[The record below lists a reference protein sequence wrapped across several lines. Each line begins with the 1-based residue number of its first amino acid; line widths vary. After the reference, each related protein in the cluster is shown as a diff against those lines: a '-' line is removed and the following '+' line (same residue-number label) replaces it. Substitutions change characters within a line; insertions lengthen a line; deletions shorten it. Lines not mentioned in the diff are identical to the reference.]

1 MFLREL
7 DHVRDLFESVNGTFV
22 GVGMTAFPR
31 IIPSYFS
38 DSYRIITLRKTGDLR
53 LLREKTEIFCLE
65 EETGGFL
72 PENACN
78 SYRLLAHQLITDYL
92 NKLPNPKHLLLYQNY
107 PDLERLAR
115 KEGWVLLA
123 NSADLRLRLRERAF
137 FQHMAAGLGLGQV
150 PGGIWPIEVIHE
162 RGYEE
167 WASMLGPEL
176 VIQLPDIGQGGGRGT
191 FFVRSAE
198 AYDLIVERLRGDIWR
213 EVRLKSVSV
222 RKFIEGIPVSMAT
235 CITRHGNLAS
245 GLQKQLVDLP
255 YRNDFLEDG
264 IFCGHVWDETLWSS
278 AIQEDA
284 LDQANRIG
292 EYVASLGYRGILGID
307 FIIDEGAREIC
318 PIEIN
323 PRFTGAFPMLSLL
336 HLQNGIIPLDIFHML
351 EFLDLPYQLDVEE
364 MNKQYTRPIKG
375 SHLLLFLPPGGQK
388 PRFDRLLPGLYEYEP
403 NEKRFS
409 FKREA
414 MEYRDIQNENQFVL
428 VDGPPDIGGNG
439 AVSTDPLGRLCHI
452 LFSYPVVD
460 KEGAMSPHARFALE
474 WIYGIDAPEDAQP
487 NICRNRHELRKSLD

>member
-31 IIPSYFS
+31 IIPSYFF
-38 DSYRIITLRKTGDLR
+38 DSYRIITLRKTGDLPQ
-53 LLREKTEIFCLE
+53 LRKKTEIFCLE
-65 EETGGFL
+65 EETDGS
-72 PENACN
+72 PPANARD
-78 SYRLLAHQLITDYL
+78 SARLLAHQFVKKHLD
-92 NKLPNPKHLLLYQNY
+92 KLPNPKHLLLYQNY
-107 PDLERLAR
+107 PDLERLAK
-115 KEGWVLLA
+115 KEGWILLA
-123 NSADLRLRLRERAF
+123 NPADLRLRLRERVF
-137 FQHMAAGLGLGQV
+137 FQQMAAGLGLRQV
-150 PGGIWPIEVIHE
+150 PGGIWPIEVIRE
-162 RGYEE
+162 RGYKE

-213 EVRLKSVSV
+213 EVRLKSVSI
-222 RKFIEGIPVSMAT
+222 RKFVEGIPASVAI
-235 CITRHGNLAS
+235 CITRHGILTS
-245 GLQKQLVDLP
+245 GLQEQLVDLS
-255 YRNDFLEDG
+255 YCSGFLEDG
-264 IFCGHVWDETLWSS
+264 IFCGHVWDETRWSS
-278 AIQEDA
+278 VTQEDA
-284 LDQANRIG
+284 LKQANTIG

-307 FIIDEGAREIC
+307 FIIDKRGREIC

-364 MNKQYTRPIKG
+364 LNKKYARPIKG
-375 SHLLLFLPPGGQK
+375 SHLLLFLPPGEQK
-388 PRFDRLLPGLYEYEP
+388 TWFDRLLPGLYEYEP
-403 NEKRFS
+403 NEKVFFFR
-409 FKREA
+409 RDA

-428 VDGPPDIGGNG
+428 VDGPPVIGGNG
-439 AVSTDPLGRLCHI
+439 TVSTDPLGRLCHI

-460 KEGAMSPHARFALE
+460 KDGAMSPHTRVALE
-474 WIYGIDAPEDAQP
+474 WIYGIGHGD
-487 NICRNRHELRKSLD
+487 R

>member
-7 DHVRDLFESVNGTFV
+7 DHVRDLFDSVNGAFV
-22 GVGMTAFPR
+22 GVGITAFPR
-31 IIPSYFS
+31 IIPSYFL
-38 DSYRIITLRKTGDLR
+38 DSYRIISLRKTGDLPQ
-53 LLREKTEIFCLE
+53 LRKKADIFCLE
-65 EETGGFL
+65 EEIGSPL
-72 PENACN
+72 PANAPD
-78 SYRLLAHQLITDYL
+78 SARLLAHQVVKKYL
-92 NKLPNPKHLLLYQNY
+92 NKLPDPKHFLLYQNY
-107 PDLERLAR
+107 PDLEKLA
-115 KEGWVLLA
+115 KKLGWILLA
-123 NSADLRLRLRERAF
+123 NPADLRLRLRERTF
-137 FQHMAAGLGLGQV
+137 FQQMAAGLDLRLV
-150 PGGIWPIEVIHE
+150 PGAIWPIEVIRE

-167 WASMLGPEL
+167 WASILGPQL

-198 AYDLIVERLRGDIWR
+198 AYDLLKKRLRGDIWR

-222 RKFIEGIPVSMAT
+222 RKFMEGIPVSMAI
-235 CITRHGNLAS
+235 CITRHGILTS
-245 GLQKQLVDLP
+245 GLQEQLVDLA
-255 YRNDFLEDG
+255 YCSDFLEDG
-264 IFCGHVWDETLWSS
+264 IFCGHVWDETRWSL

-284 LDQANRIG
+284 LKQANRIG

-307 FIIDEGAREIC
+307 FIIDEGGREIC

-364 MNKQYTRPIKG
+364 LNKQYARPIKG

-388 PRFDRLLPGLYEYEP
+388 VRFDRLLPGLYEYEP
-403 NEKRFS
+403 GEKRF
-409 FKREA
+409 FFRRDA

-428 VDGPPDIGGNG
+428 VDGPPNIGGNG

-460 KEGAMSPHARFALE
+460 KDGAMSPHARVVLE
-474 WIYGIDAPEDAQP
+474 WVYGIGD
-487 NICRNRHELRKSLD
+487 

>member
-7 DHVRDLFESVNGTFV
+7 DHVSDLFESLSGTFV

-38 DSYRIITLRKTGDLR
+38 DSYRIISLRKTGDLPQ
-53 LLREKTEIFCLE
+53 LRKKSEIFCLE
-65 EETGGFL
+65 EETGGSL
-72 PENACN
+72 PANARDSAC
-78 SYRLLAHQLITDYL
+78 LLAHQLTTDYL
-92 NKLPNPKHLLLYQNY
+92 NKLPDPKHLLLYQNY
-107 PDLERLAR
+107 PDLERLAK
-115 KEGWVLLA
+115 KEGWILLA
-123 NSADLRLRLRERAF
+123 NPADLRLRLRERAF
-137 FQHMAAGLGLGQV
+137 FQHMGAALDLRLA
-150 PGGIWPIEVIHE
+150 PGAIWPIEVIRE

-167 WASMLGPEL
+167 WTSMLGPEL

-198 AYDLIVERLRGDIWR
+198 AYDLFVERLRGASWR
-213 EVRLKSVSV
+213 DVRLKSVSI
-222 RKFIEGIPVSMAT
+222 RKFVEGIPVSVAI
-235 CITRHGNLAS
+235 CITRYGNLIS

-255 YRNDFLEDG
+255 YCKDFLEDG
-264 IFCGHVWDETLWSS
+264 IFCGHVWDETPWPP

-284 LDQANRIG
+284 LKQADRIG

-307 FIIDEGAREIC
+307 FIIDEGGREVC

-336 HLQNGIIPLDIFHML
+336 HLQNGIIPLDVFHIL

-364 MNKQYTRPIKG
+364 LNKQYARPIKG

-388 PRFDRLLPGLYEYEP
+388 VRFDRLLPGLYQYEP
-403 NEKRFS
+403 GEKGFFFR
-409 FKREA
+409 RDA

-428 VDGPPDIGGNG
+428 VDGPPNIGGNN

-452 LFSYPVVD
+452 LFSNPVVD
-460 KEGAMSPHARFALE
+460 KDGVMSKHARVALE
-474 WIYGIDAPEDAQP
+474 WIYGIDDY
-487 NICRNRHELRKSLD
+487 

>member
-7 DHVRDLFESVNGTFV
+7 DDVRDLFESMNGTFV

-38 DSYRIITLRKTGDLR
+38 DSYCIITLRKTGDLPQ
-53 LLREKTEIFCLE
+53 LRKKSEIFCLE
-65 EETGGFL
+65 EKTGGSL
-72 PENACN
+72 PTNIRN
-78 SYRLLAHQLITDYL
+78 SAHLLAHEAVKKYL
-92 NKLPNPKHLLLYQNY
+92 DKLPDPKHLLLYQNY

-137 FQHMAAGLGLGQV
+137 FQHMGAVLGLPQV
-150 PGGIWPIEVIHE
+150 PGAIWPIEVIRE

-167 WASMLGPEL
+167 WASILGPQL

-198 AYDLIVERLRGDIWR
+198 AYDLLVERLRGDSWR
-213 EVRLKSVSV
+213 EFRLKSVSI
-222 RKFIEGIPVSMAT
+222 RRFMEGIPVSMAI
-235 CITRHGNLAS
+235 CITRQGNLTS

-255 YRNDFLEDG
+255 YCNDVPEDG
-264 IFCGHVWDETLWSS
+264 IFCGHVWDETLWSA
-278 AIQEDA
+278 AIQEDS
-284 LDQANRIG
+284 LKQANRIG

-307 FIIDEGAREIC
+307 FIIHEAGREIC

-336 HLQNGIIPLDIFHML
+336 HLQNGVIPLDIFHML

-364 MNKQYTRPIKG
+364 QNEKYARPIKG
-375 SHLLLFLPPGGQK
+375 SHLLLFLPPTGQK
-388 PRFDRLLPGLYEYEP
+388 VRFDRLLPGLYEYEP
-403 NEKRFS
+403 GEKRF
-409 FKREA
+409 FFRRDA
-414 MEYRDIQNENQFVL
+414 MEYRDIQNKNQFAL
-428 VDGPPDIGGNG
+428 VDGPPDVGGDG
-439 AVSTDPLGRLCHI
+439 AVSTDSLGRLCHI

-460 KEGAMSPHARFALE
+460 KKGALSQHARVALD
-474 WIYGIDAPEDAQP
+474 WIYGIGAPV
-487 NICRNRHELRKSLD
+487 K

>member
-31 IIPSYFS
+31 IIPSYFL
-38 DSYRIITLRKTGDLR
+38 DSYCIIALRKTGDLP
-53 LLREKTEIFCLE
+53 LLRKKTEIFCLE
-65 EETGGFL
+65 EEETDGSL
-72 PENACN
+72 PANARD
-78 SYRLLAHQLITDYL
+78 SARLLAHQTVTDYL
-92 NKLPNPKHLLLYQNY
+92 NKLPDPKHLLLYQNY
-107 PDLERLAR
+107 PDLEGLAR

-123 NSADLRLRLRERAF
+123 NPADLRLRLRERAF
-137 FQHMAAGLGLGQV
+137 FQNMGAGLGLRQV
-150 PGGIWPIEVIHE
+150 PGAIWPIEVVRE

-167 WASMLGPEL
+167 WAAMLGPEL

-198 AYDLIVERLRGDIWR
+198 AYDLLVERLGGDIWR
-213 EVRLKSVSV
+213 EVRIKSVSI
-222 RKFIEGIPVSMAT
+222 RKFIEGIPVSMAI
-235 CITRHGNLAS
+235 CITRHGILTS
-245 GLQKQLVDLP
+245 GLQEQLVDLP
-255 YRNDFLEDG
+255 YCSNFLEDG
-264 IFCGHVWDETLWSS
+264 IFCGHVWDETRWSS
-278 AIQEDA
+278 AIQEEA
-284 LDQANRIG
+284 LKQTNRIG

-307 FIIDEGAREIC
+307 FIIDEGARGIC

-323 PRFTGAFPMLSLL
+323 PRFTGAFPMLSFL

-364 MNKQYTRPIKG
+364 LNKQYARPIKG
-375 SHLLLFLPPGGQK
+375 SHLLLFLPPGEQK
-388 PRFDRLLPGLYEYEP
+388 ARFDRLLPGLYEYES
-403 NEKRFS
+403 NEKRFF

-428 VDGPPDIGGNG
+428 VDGPPDSGGNG

-460 KEGAMSPHARFALE
+460 KDGAMSPYARVALE
-474 WIYGIDAPEDAQP
+474 WIYGVND
-487 NICRNRHELRKSLD
+487 